1 MAAPS
6 QGSPTSFA
14 RSFANRLKACQPEVT
29 GPVNQGFTHCF
40 WMKTSCIIVEDIQIA
55 ADFLRKFC
63 EKSDLVEV
71 KGHFLNVADALEFL
85 DRQRVDLLFLDV
97 EMPGATGFDLLDS
110 LTYSPKI
117 ILTTSKT
124 EYAFDA
130 FQYHVNDYLKKPFT
144 YKRFLE
150 AIEKLQQQT
159 QATEHSPAPAPQQSA
174 ALTAETDFLFIK
186 SEDKLVKLKKDDI
199 LFLES
204 MRDYVKFV
212 TPAKSY
218 ITYSTLK
225 NMEEKLVGPNF
236 LKVHRSYI
244 VNITKIDDIR
254 GNTIYLLGN
263 QIPIGKGHKDE
274 VAARLN
280 IL

>member
-1 MAAPS
+1 
-6 QGSPTSFA
+6 
-14 RSFANRLKACQPEVT
+14 
-29 GPVNQGFTHCF
+29 
-40 WMKTSCIIVEDIQIA
+40 MKISCIIVEDIQIA

-71 KGHFLNVADALEFL
+71 KGHFLNVMDALEYL
-85 DRQRVDLLFLDV
+85 DRERVDLLFLDV
-97 EMPGATGFDLLDS
+97 EMPGANGFELLDR
-110 LTYSPKI
+110 LTYSPMI

-124 EYAFDA
+124 EYAFNA

-150 AIEKLQQQT
+150 AIGKLQQQP
-159 QATEHSPAPAPQQSA
+159 AEISPAQQTPASSQ
-174 ALTAETDFLFIK
+174 TDTEFLFIK
-186 SEDKLVKLKKDDI
+186 ADDKLIKVRKDDI

-212 TPAKSY
+212 TPSKNY
-218 ITYSTLK
+218 VTYSTLK
-225 NMEEKLVGPNF
+225 NMEEKLNGQTF

-244 VNITKIDDIR
+244 VNLSKIDDIR
-254 GNTIYLLGN
+254 GNTIYILGN
-263 QIPIGKGHKDE
+263 QIPIGKGHKEDLE
-274 VAARLN
+274 ARLN

>member
-1 MAAPS
+1 
-6 QGSPTSFA
+6 
-14 RSFANRLKACQPEVT
+14 
-29 GPVNQGFTHCF
+29 
-40 WMKTSCIIVEDIQIA
+40 MKTTCIIVEDIQIA

-63 EKSDLVEV
+63 ERSQLIEV

-85 DRQRVDLLFLDV
+85 DQEQPELLFLDI
-97 EMPGATGFDLLDS
+97 EMPGATGFELLDR
-110 LTYSPKI
+110 LTYSPRI

-130 FQYHVNDYLKKPFT
+130 FQYNVTDYLKKPFT

-150 AIEKLQQQT
+150 AIQKIQKPGPD
-159 QATEHSPAPAPQQSA
+159 PAPAATPS
-174 ALTAETDFLFIK
+174 DIGFLFIK
-186 SEDKLVKLKKDDI
+186 AEDKLVKLVKDDI
-199 LFLES
+199 LFIES

-212 TPAKSY
+212 TAAKNY

-225 NMEEKLVGPNF
+225 NLEEKLQGDEF

-244 VNITKIDDIR
+244 VNINKIDDIR
-254 GNTIYLLGN
+254 GNTIYLQGN
-263 QIPIGKGHKDE
+263 QIPIGKGHKE
-274 VAARLN
+274 ELAARLN

>member
-1 MAAPS
+1 
-6 QGSPTSFA
+6 
-14 RSFANRLKACQPEVT
+14 
-29 GPVNQGFTHCF
+29 
-40 WMKTSCIIVEDIQIA
+40 MKLSCIIVEDIQIA

-71 KGHFLNVADALEFL
+71 KGHFLNVTDALEFL
-85 DRQRVDLLFLDV
+85 DRERVDLLFLDI
-97 EMPGATGFDLLDS
+97 EMPGANGFDLLDR
-110 LTYSPKI
+110 LTYSPMI
-117 ILTTSKT
+117 ILTTPKT
-124 EYAFDA
+124 EYAFNA
-130 FQYHVNDYLKKPFT
+130 FQYHVDDYLKKPFT
-144 YKRFLE
+144 YKRFQE
-150 AIEKLQQQT
+150 AIQKLQLKAAAVHAP
-159 QATEHSPAPAPQQSA
+159 ATPAPAPAAA
-174 ALTAETDFLFIK
+174 ALPDTDFLFIK
-186 SEDKLVKLKKDDI
+186 AEEKLIKLKKDDI

-218 ITYSTLK
+218 VTYSTLK
-225 NMEEKLVGPNF
+225 NMEEKLIGPNF

-244 VNITKIDDIR
+244 VNINKIDDIR

-274 VAARLN
+274 VTARLN

>member
-1 MAAPS
+1 
-6 QGSPTSFA
+6 
-14 RSFANRLKACQPEVT
+14 
-29 GPVNQGFTHCF
+29 
-40 WMKTSCIIVEDIQIA
+40 MKLSCIIVEDIQIA

-71 KGHFLNVADALEFL
+71 KGHFLNVADALDFL
-85 DRQRVDLLFLDV
+85 DREKVDVLFLDV
-97 EMPGATGFDLLDS
+97 EMPGANGFELLDR
-110 LTYSPKI
+110 LTYSPMI

-124 EYAFDA
+124 EYAFNA
-130 FQYHVNDYLKKPFT
+130 FQYHVDDYLKKPFT
-144 YKRFLE
+144 FKRFQE
-150 AIEKLQQQT
+150 AIQKLQQKVAAQT
-159 QATEHSPAPAPQQSA
+159 AATTPAAQAIPAAPD
-174 ALTAETDFLFIK
+174 TDFLFIK
-186 SEDKLVKLKKDDI
+186 AEDKLIKLKKDDI

-212 TPAKSY
+212 TSAKNY

-225 NMEEKLVGPNF
+225 NMEEKLIGPHF
-236 LKVHRSYI
+236 IKVHRSYI
-244 VNITKIDDIR
+244 VNINKIDDIR

-263 QIPIGKGHKDE
+263 QVPIGKGHKDE

>member
-1 MAAPS
+1 
-6 QGSPTSFA
+6 
-14 RSFANRLKACQPEVT
+14 
-29 GPVNQGFTHCF
+29 
-40 WMKTSCIIVEDIQIA
+40 MKISCIIVEDIQIA
-55 ADFLRKFC
+55 ADFLKKFC
-63 EKSDLVEV
+63 DKSGLIEV
-71 KGHFLNVADALEFL
+71 KGHFLNVADALDFL
-85 DRQRVDLLFLDV
+85 DKDQADLIFLDV
-97 EMPGATGFDLLDS
+97 EMPGASGFELLDR

-150 AIEKLQQQT
+150 AVQKIGNETDQASASSSSTSTKAILPT
-159 QATEHSPAPAPQQSA
+159 QPSQSPVQSD
-174 ALTAETDFLFIK
+174 TDFLFIK
-186 SEDKLVKLKKDDI
+186 SEDKLVKLVKDDI
-199 LFLES
+199 FFIES

-212 TPAKSY
+212 TAGKSY

-225 NMEEKLVGPNF
+225 NLEEKLTGNSF

-244 VNITKIDDIR
+244 ININKIDDIR
-254 GNTIYLLGN
+254 GNTIYLQGN
-263 QIPIGKGHKDE
+263 QIPVSKDHKE
-274 VAARLN
+274 ELVRRLN

>member
-1 MAAPS
+1 
-6 QGSPTSFA
+6 
-14 RSFANRLKACQPEVT
+14 
-29 GPVNQGFTHCF
+29 
-40 WMKTSCIIVEDIQIA
+40 MKLSCIIVEDIQIA

-63 EKSDLVEV
+63 EKSDMVEV
-71 KGHFLNVADALEFL
+71 KGHFLNVADALEYL
-85 DRQRVDLLFLDV
+85 DQERVDLLFLDI
-97 EMPGATGFDLLDS
+97 EMPGASGFDLLDR
-110 LTYSPKI
+110 LTYSPMI

-124 EYAFDA
+124 EYAFNA
-130 FQYHVNDYLKKPFT
+130 FQYHVDDYLKKPFT
-144 YKRFLE
+144 FKRFQE
-150 AIEKLQQQT
+150 SIQKLQQKASSV
-159 QATEHSPAPAPQQSA
+159 QAPASPAVTMPAISI
-174 ALTAETDFLFIK
+174 ETDFLFIK
-186 SEDKLVKLKKDDI
+186 AEDKLIKLKKDDI

-212 TPAKSY
+212 TPARNY
-218 ITYSTLK
+218 VTYSTLK
-225 NMEEKLVGPNF
+225 NMEEKLIGPNF

-263 QIPIGKGHKDE
+263 QIPIGKGHRDE

>member
-1 MAAPS
+1 
-6 QGSPTSFA
+6 
-14 RSFANRLKACQPEVT
+14 
-29 GPVNQGFTHCF
+29 
-40 WMKTSCIIVEDIQIA
+40 MKLSCIIVEDIQIA

-71 KGHFLNVADALEFL
+71 KGHFLNVMDALEYL
-85 DRQRVDLLFLDV
+85 DQERVDLLFLDV
-97 EMPGATGFDLLDS
+97 EMPGANGFELLDR
-110 LTYSPKI
+110 LTYSPMI

-124 EYAFDA
+124 EYAFNA

-150 AIEKLQQQT
+150 AIGKLQQQT
-159 QATEHSPAPAPQQSA
+159 SETSPAPQLPA
-174 ALTAETDFLFIK
+174 ALQTDAEFLFIK
-186 SEDKLVKLKKDDI
+186 ADDKLTKIRKDDI

-212 TPAKSY
+212 TPSRSY
-218 ITYSTLK
+218 MTYSTLK
-225 NMEEKLVGPNF
+225 NMEEKLIGQTF

-244 VNITKIDDIR
+244 VNLSKIDDIR
-254 GNTIYLLGN
+254 GNTIYILGN
-263 QIPIGKGHKDE
+263 QIPIGKGHKEDLE
-274 VAARLN
+274 ARLN

>member
-1 MAAPS
+1 
-6 QGSPTSFA
+6 
-14 RSFANRLKACQPEVT
+14 
-29 GPVNQGFTHCF
+29 
-40 WMKTSCIIVEDIQIA
+40 MKTTCIIVEDIQIA

-85 DRQRVDLLFLDV
+85 DREKVDLLFLDV

-150 AIEKLQQQT
+150 AIQKLQQQM
-159 QATEHSPAPAPQQSA
+159 QAQEPAPAAITQQQMPVMAPQGS
-174 ALTAETDFLFIK
+174 ETDFLFIK
-186 SEDKLVKLKKDDI
+186 AEDKLVKIKKDDI

-212 TPAKSY
+212 TPGKSY

-225 NMEEKLVGPNF
+225 NMEEKLIGPLF

-244 VNITKIDDIR
+244 VNINKIDDIR
-254 GNTIYLLGN
+254 GNIIYLLGN
-263 QIPIGKGHKDE
+263 QIPIGKGHKEE

>member
-1 MAAPS
+1 
-6 QGSPTSFA
+6 
-14 RSFANRLKACQPEVT
+14 
-29 GPVNQGFTHCF
+29 
-40 WMKTSCIIVEDIQIA
+40 MKTSCIIVEDIQIA

-85 DRQRVDLLFLDV
+85 DRERVDLLFLDV

-150 AIEKLQQQT
+150 AIQKLQQQAQT
-159 QATEHSPAPAPQQSA
+159 QSTEAAPAPAPAPQQSA
-174 ALTAETDFLFIK
+174 TITAETDFLFIK
-186 SEDKLVKLKKDDI
+186 SEDKLVRLKKDDI

-225 NMEEKLVGPNF
+225 NMEEKLIGPIF

-244 VNITKIDDIR
+244 VNINKIDDIR

>member
-1 MAAPS
+1 
-6 QGSPTSFA
+6 
-14 RSFANRLKACQPEVT
+14 
-29 GPVNQGFTHCF
+29 
-40 WMKTSCIIVEDIQIA
+40 VEDIKIA

-63 EKSDLVEV
+63 EKSYLIEV
-71 KGHFLNVADALEFL
+71 KGHFLNVADALEYL
-85 DRQRVDLLFLDV
+85 DQEKVDLIFLDV
-97 EMPGATGFDLLDS
+97 EMPGANGFDLLDRI
-110 LTYSPKI
+110 TYSPMI

-150 AIEKLQQQT
+150 AVRKLQQPGPE
-159 QATEHSPAPAPQQSA
+159 AAPAPVPQQA
-174 ALTAETDFLFIK
+174 APAANQPADTEFLFIK
-186 SEDKLVKLKKDDI
+186 SEDKLIKLKKDDI

-212 TPAKSY
+212 TPGKSY

-225 NMEEKLVGPNF
+225 NMEEKLIGPTF

-263 QIPIGKGHKDE
+263 QIPIGKGHKEDL
-274 VAARLN
+274 ATRLN

>member
-1 MAAPS
+1 
-6 QGSPTSFA
+6 
-14 RSFANRLKACQPEVT
+14 
-29 GPVNQGFTHCF
+29 
-40 WMKTSCIIVEDIQIA
+40 MKISCIIVEDIQIA

-71 KGHFLNVADALEFL
+71 KGHFLNVMDALEYL
-85 DRQRVDLLFLDV
+85 DRERVDLLFLDV
-97 EMPGATGFDLLDS
+97 EMPGANGFELLDR
-110 LTYSPKI
+110 LTYSPMI

-124 EYAFDA
+124 EYAFNA

-150 AIEKLQQQT
+150 AIGKLQQQP
-159 QATEHSPAPAPQQSA
+159 AEISPAQQTPSSSQ
-174 ALTAETDFLFIK
+174 TDTEFLFIK
-186 SEDKLVKLKKDDI
+186 ADDKLIKVRKDDI

-212 TPAKSY
+212 TPSKHY
-218 ITYSTLK
+218 MTYSTLK
-225 NMEEKLVGPNF
+225 NMEEKLIGQTF

-244 VNITKIDDIR
+244 VNLSKIDDIR
-254 GNTIYLLGN
+254 GNTIYILGN
-263 QIPIGKGHKDE
+263 QIPIGKGHKEDLE
-274 VAARLN
+274 ARLN

>member
-1 MAAPS
+1 M
-6 QGSPTSFA
+6 T
-14 RSFANRLKACQPEVT
+14 T
-29 GPVNQGFTHCF
+29 
-40 WMKTSCIIVEDIQIA
+40 CIIVEDIQIA

-63 EKSDLVEV
+63 EKSGLIEV
-71 KGHFLNVADALEFL
+71 KGHFLNVSDALDFL
-85 DRQRVDLLFLDV
+85 DGNKADLIFLDV
-97 EMPGATGFDLLDS
+97 EMPGATGFDLLDR

-130 FQYHVNDYLKKPFT
+130 FQYNVNDYLKKPFS

-150 AIEKLQQQT
+150 AVQKV
-159 QATEHSPAPAPQQSA
+159 QAQVSSA
-174 ALTAETDFLFIK
+174 ASISDISPETGSPEIEFLFIK
-186 SEDKLVKLKKDDI
+186 AEEKLIKLSKDDI
-199 LFLES
+199 YYIES

-212 TPAKSY
+212 TSGKSY

-225 NMEEKLVGPNF
+225 NLEEKLSGNVF

-244 VNITKIDDIR
+244 VNINKIDDIR
-254 GNTIYLLGN
+254 GNTIYLKGN
-263 QIPIGKGHKDE
+263 QVPIGKGHKDDL
-274 VAARLN
+274 VKRLN

>member
-1 MAAPS
+1 
-6 QGSPTSFA
+6 
-14 RSFANRLKACQPEVT
+14 
-29 GPVNQGFTHCF
+29 
-40 WMKTSCIIVEDIQIA
+40 MKLSCIIVEDIQIA

-71 KGHFLNVADALEFL
+71 KGHFLNVTDALEFL
-85 DRQRVDLLFLDV
+85 DSERVDLLFLDV
-97 EMPGATGFDLLDS
+97 EMPGANGFELLDR
-110 LTYSPKI
+110 LTYSPMI

-124 EYAFDA
+124 EYAFNA

-150 AIEKLQQQT
+150 AIDKLQQQS
-159 QATEHSPAPAPQQSA
+159 AEAAPAQQ
-174 ALTAETDFLFIK
+174 TIVTPPTDAEFLFIK
-186 SEDKLVKLKKDDI
+186 ADDKLTKVRKDDI

-212 TPAKSY
+212 TSSKNY
-218 ITYSTLK
+218 VTYSTLK
-225 NMEEKLVGPNF
+225 NMEEKLNGQTF

-244 VNITKIDDIR
+244 VNLSKIDDIR
-254 GNTIYLLGN
+254 GNVIYILGN
-263 QIPIGKGHKDE
+263 QIPIGKGHKEDLE
-274 VAARLN
+274 ARLN

>member
-1 MAAPS
+1 
-6 QGSPTSFA
+6 
-14 RSFANRLKACQPEVT
+14 
-29 GPVNQGFTHCF
+29 
-40 WMKTSCIIVEDIQIA
+40 MKISCIIVEDIQIA

-71 KGHFLNVADALEFL
+71 KGHFMNVADALEFL
-85 DRQRVDLLFLDV
+85 DQEKVDLLFLDV
-97 EMPGATGFDLLDS
+97 EMPGANGFELLDR
-110 LTYSPKI
+110 LTYSPMI

-124 EYAFDA
+124 EYAFNA

-150 AIEKLQQQT
+150 AIGKLQL
-159 QATEHSPAPAPQQSA
+159 QAADAIPAPTPSPALNTPSLPDS
-174 ALTAETDFLFIK
+174 DFLFIK
-186 SEDKLVKLKKDDI
+186 AEDKLIKLKKDDI

-212 TPAKSY
+212 TSGKSY

-225 NMEEKLVGPNF
+225 NMEEKLIGQTF

-244 VNITKIDDIR
+244 VNINKIDDIR
-254 GNTIYLLGN
+254 GNTIYVLGN
-263 QIPIGKGHKDE
+263 QIPIGKGHKEDL
-274 VAARLN
+274 ATRLN